1 MNAHRPVTQSSTD
14 AYLSEDE
21 GRRFPFAP
29 GLVVLLLGILLA
41 GLVVVGVLANRDSEP
56 GISAVT
62 IADLLADPDGWD
74 NRRVTLIGTAESVRE
89 LPLLNQYA
97 LYTFRDETGTI
108 YALTRNGAPPSDAER
123 VEVEAVFHS
132 KVRLDD
138 ELNDIVADQLG
149 PLAGAA
155 VGALLPGIPLDVV
168 YLGHDSYKVIDS
180 P

>member
-1 MNAHRPVTQSSTD
+1 MNAYGSSYQPNAEPFAD
-14 AYLSEDE
+14 DDE
-21 GRRFPFAP
+21 RRRFPFAP
-29 GLVVLLLGILLA
+29 GLVVLVLGLILVSLI
-41 GLVVVGVLANRDSEP
+41 VVGVLANRSSEP
-56 GISAVT
+56 GISDVT

-74 NRRVTLIGTAESVRE
+74 NRRVTLVGSAENVRE

-97 LYTFRDETGTI
+97 LYTFRDDTGTI
-108 YALTRNGAPPSDAER
+108 WALTRNGAPPADADR

-138 ELNDIVADQLG
+138 ELNEIVSDQLG

-168 YLGHDSYKVIDS
+168 YLGHDSYTVLDDN
-180 P
+180 